1 MEAMLG
7 SFAWIEDPTV
17 IARQIMAGLA
27 NGMLLFLVAS
37 GLSLIFG
44 LSRIIN
50 FGHGALFMLGAYIAY
65 TVVGSSP
72 NDLVDFA
79 AMLVLSALGTFLFGV
94 AFEVTILRR
103 IYRSAQASQLLVTFA
118 LVLVMGDA
126 VRLIWGPEENSV
138 LPPPQLDGFVR
149 PFGVTFPIYRIF
161 LIGAGVAIC
170 VGLWFLLYRTRWGI
184 LVRAATADREM
195 LRALGVNVGWIFSLV
210 FGLGAALAGLAGGL
224 AAPIVSVGPGLHAQ
238 VLTDAFV
245 IVAIGGMGSFPGS
258 LVGALLVGQANAFGI
273 LAFPQMAIV
282 VPFVLMTCILIVR
295 PRGLLGRPE

>member
-1 MEAMLG
+1 MEALLG

-65 TVVGSSP
+65 TVVGSSS

-94 AFEVTILRR
+94 AFEVAILRL
-103 IYRSAQASQLLVTFA
+103 IYRSAQASQLLVTFG

-126 VRLIWGPEENSV
+126 VRLIWGPDEHSV
-138 LPPPQLDGFVR
+138 LPPPQLDGFRAPVR
-149 PFGVTFPIYRIF
+149 RDLSHLPPFP
-161 LIGAGVAIC
+161 
-170 VGLWFLLYRTRWGI
+170 
-184 LVRAATADREM
+184 DRCRRRD
-195 LRALGVNVGWIFSLV
+195 LRRALVPALPYA
-210 FGLGAALAGLAGGL
+210 LGH
-224 AAPIVSVGPGLHAQ
+224 P
-238 VLTDAFV
+238 
-245 IVAIGGMGSFPGS
+245 
-258 LVGALLVGQANAFGI
+258 
-273 LAFPQMAIV
+273 
-282 VPFVLMTCILIVR
+282 R
-295 PRGLLGRPE
+295 PRRDG